1 MYPPPQV
8 FVHCRSSK
16 IAMKRVEPEAEAALL
31 DLESLSG
38 SAEITFK
45 VAQGQSLDQQV
56 QLGVKLQLP
65 SVGDTNPTHIVH
77 LIPRYIV
84 INESAKAICV
94 CQDGFQDDIRAVMVL
109 NPGDKTAM
117 HAQVQSDPLS
127 TDPTT
132 NSQQTTSVPEAG
144 QNPALPLLL
153 SVRFRPQESG
163 WGWSGPVCAASLGSF
178 CVKIRGQ
185 GQGGYSKQSAETTA
199 SQKQAK
205 EKLWFAVAEVQ
216 EANPSLIVVFQK
228 QVADA
233 IPYRI
238 ENGLRS
244 GSILYQQKVQR
255 LS

>member
-1 MYPPPQV
+1 
-8 FVHCRSSK
+8 VHFRSSK

-84 INESAKAICV
+84 RNESAKAICV

-132 NSQQTTSVPEAG
+132 NSPSGPDAG

-185 GQGGYSKQSAETTA
+185 GQGGYSKQSVETTA

-216 EANPSLIVVFQK
+216 EASPSLIVVFQK

-244 GSILYQQKVQR
+244 GSILYQQKVWI

>member
-1 MYPPPQV
+1 MQSA
-8 FVHCRSSK
+8 HISSDFRK
-16 IAMKRVEPEAEAALL
+16 ELDWCLRLSSIGLWVYLL
-31 DLESLSG
+31 
-38 SAEITFK
+38 
-45 VAQGQSLDQQV
+45 
-56 QLGVKLQLP
+56 
-65 SVGDTNPTHIVH
+65 
-77 LIPRYIV
+77 
-84 INESAKAICV
+84 
-94 CQDGFQDDIRAVMVL
+94 FQDDVRAVMVL

-132 NSQQTTSVPEAG
+132 KSQQTTS

-216 EANPSLIVVFQK
+216 EASPSLIVVFQK

-244 GSILYQQKVQR
+244 GSILYQQKVWR
-255 LS
+255 LSLYPIHQLCP